1 MLSCAAQVEP
11 ASENEQLRKR
21 EAVLKRCVE
30 TLSETHDQWIAAAEV
45 EPPSL
50 GGGASSPARAAEL
63 DLPPLPLLG
72 EQLAKLQGVAALHA
86 DQVELTLRRV
96 SAMCDESA
104 LQRKQL
110 SSSAHQAS
118 FSGCAARPPP
128 LEPPACAAPTPCT
141 RGTRTH
147 ARLRR
152 APGAQ
157 VRERQRAQAAHPQP
171 GVPIEAAALAVGH
184 EHARAQRLGLA
195 CDSCMRLFRACVFR
209 SSFSLRR
216 SATSFDLCMGTG
228 VR

>member
-1 MLSCAAQVEP
+1 MLRALLQACHAVDPGDAASTEEAAALQRALSLCMHEIRRQGVFQVEP

-118 FSGCAARPPP
+118 FSGYASVN
-128 LEPPACAAPTPCT
+128 EP
-141 RGTRTH
+141 
-147 ARLRR
+147 RLL
-152 APGAQ
+152 
-157 VRERQRAQAAHPQP
+157 
-171 GVPIEAAALAVGH
+171 I
-184 EHARAQRLGLA
+184 
-195 CDSCMRLFRACVFR
+195 R
-209 SSFSLRR
+209 SLV
-216 SATSFDLCMGTG
+216 CP
-228 VR
+228 